1 MTQRSIEIVNEA
13 KRLERASNDAK
24 NGLQNAKMLA
34 GLVRALA
41 ERLNW
46 LEQEVQ
52 TLRAAL

>member
-52 TLRAAL
+52 TLRAAR